1 MIDKSFWQGV
11 ADKWTTVLDFDLILR
26 IKKDAEITAKDTIG
40 TGNENLLNPMSIFDE
55 YGDGE

>member
-11 ADKWTTVLDFDLILR
+11 ADKWTTVDLILR